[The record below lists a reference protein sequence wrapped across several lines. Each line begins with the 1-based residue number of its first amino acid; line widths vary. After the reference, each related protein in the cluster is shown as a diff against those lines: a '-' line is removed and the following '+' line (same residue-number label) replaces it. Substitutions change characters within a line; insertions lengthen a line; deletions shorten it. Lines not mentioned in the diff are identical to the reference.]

1 MIKLKDLLLE
11 QTPQG
16 RMCANCRW
24 FIEDRHWCTL
34 LTPMEVEP
42 QGICDVWAH
51 GDPSTSDQLRP
62 RLQIR
67 QDDVNYTDDYKTHP
81 FNTNADTGPVRG
93 QGGEDI

>member
-1 MIKLKDLLLE
+1 ME
-11 QTPQG
+11 RTPQG

-42 QGICDVWAH
+42 QGVCNAWAY
-51 GDPSTSDQLRP
+51 GDPSTSDLLRP
-62 RLQIR
+62 RQQIR
-67 QDDVNYTDDYKTHP
+67 QDDVNYTDNYKTHP

-93 QGGEDI
+93 QDGADI